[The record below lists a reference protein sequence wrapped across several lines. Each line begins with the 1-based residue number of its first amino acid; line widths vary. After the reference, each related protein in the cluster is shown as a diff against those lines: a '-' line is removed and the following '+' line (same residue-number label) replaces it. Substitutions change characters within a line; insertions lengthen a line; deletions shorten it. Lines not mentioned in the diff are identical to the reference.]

1 MNPAAGV
8 EAQAGMIAMLKTARS
23 LAETTAD
30 ALTKQRAAVHQI
42 GDADCKLIDIEIAGS
57 VPRSRHAELL
67 SQKRDGVQRL
77 AAARILELSAQI
89 EQQNRQIAQLNETIA
104 QAEAPL
110 MGLDGRG
117 LTRQ

>member
-1 MNPAAGV
+1 MNPSAGTDP
-8 EAQAGMIAMLKTARS
+8 QAGMIAMLKAARS

-30 ALTKQRAAVHQI
+30 SLTKQLQAVHQI

-57 VPRSRHAELL
+57 VLNSRHAELL
-67 SQKRDGVQRL
+67 RQKRDGVHRL
-77 AAARILELSAQI
+77 AAAKILELTAQI
-89 EQQNRQIAQLNETIA
+89 EQQNRQAAQLSDTIA